1 MELLAMQSLADCAS
15 FDKTIHPNLPQ
26 LYELPHQILQ
36 SLNSLTALKEIY
48 QNSDPF
54 VTALA
59 FSLLLAPTFLI
70 VSEFNK
76 NYSQVDRLWSILPS
90 IYNIHYVV
98 YARISGLETER
109 LNHLLAFSIA
119 WSLRLTFNYYRK
131 GGYNRGSEDYRWA
144 IIQKR
149 LGPSLFFLL
158 NIFFIS
164 LAQSLLLLLLTTPAY
179 IMLVSSQFMGKMSLT
194 DYMFTHALVGL
205 VIIEFV
211 ADQQQWDFQEAKK
224 LYLNSAQK
232 PDQYK
237 PENLERGFVVTG
249 LWSWSRHP
257 NFAAEQAIWI
267 IVYLWGCWTTRTLYN
282 WTLVGAA
289 SYIALFQASTRL
301 TELLSAQK
309 YPEYALYRKDVGKF
323 LPRLNQIVTKING
336 SRPPNTE
343 KESKIK

>member
-1 MELLAMQSLADCAS
+1 MELLAIQSLADCAS
-15 FDKTIHPNLPQ
+15 FDKTVHPNLPQ
-26 LYELPHQILQ
+26 LYELPRQILQ
-36 SLNSLTALKEIY
+36 SPKSLTALKEIY
-48 QNSDPF
+48 QNSNPF

-59 FSLLLAPTFLI
+59 FSLILAPIFLI
-70 VSEFNK
+70 VSEINK

-109 LNHLLAFSIA
+109 LDHLLAFSIA

-144 IIQKR
+144 IIRKR

-158 NIFFIS
+158 NILFIS

-179 IMLVSSQFMGKMSLT
+179 IMLVSSQFMGKMSLA
-194 DYMFTHALVGL
+194 DYMFTHTLVGL
-205 VIIEFV
+205 VIIEFL

-224 LYLNSAQK
+224 LYLNSAQR

-282 WTLVGAA
+282 WTLIGAA
-289 SYIALFQASTRL
+289 SYIALFQASTWL
-301 TELLSAQK
+301 TELSSAQK
-309 YPEYALYRKDVGKF
+309 YPEYALYRKNVGKF
-323 LPRLNQIVTKING
+323 VPRLNQIVTKISG
-336 SRPPNTE
+336 SRPPNTG
-343 KESKIK
+343 KESKII